1 VGRGGQFAAALRIR
15 PAEIVPTEQISREYD
30 PYLAGTTEDPYA
42 EYRWLRDE
50 HPLYYS
56 ERYGIYA
63 VSRYDDVSAVSRDWE
78 TFTSAKGVDVDD
90 TALLGGPNVLET
102 DPPEHLW
109 WRRLFQRR
117 FAAKAIREELTPVI
131 EAEVRRLLDL
141 ALEGDPEETDL
152 GTEFAWKLP
161 IVVTGHMVGVPRE
174 DQRRISDNLQV
185 FQEREPGETV
195 PPKKSEDAAADIHE
209 YLSGLIEEKR
219 SNPRDD
225 LISLMVTAERDG
237 EPLPEDQI
245 IGNTYLL
252 LDAGTHT
259 TSSLI
264 SHGLTQL
271 DWHRD
276 QREWLAANPGE
287 MPDAVE
293 EIIRYDSPL
302 RVIKRVAVRESTLHG
317 ETVPEGASVF
327 MLYCAANRD
336 ERRWSDPD
344 EFDIRRKPQRTMA
357 FGDGIHH
364 CIGAPIA
371 RFEAEIALRAV
382 LARIPDYELN
392 GPLVRIRSHMM
403 NGYTSIPVRTGL

>member
-1 VGRGGQFAAALRIR
+1 
-15 PAEIVPTEQISREYD
+15 
-30 PYLAGTTEDPYA
+30 
-42 EYRWLRDE
+42 
-50 HPLYYS
+50 
-56 ERYGIYA
+56 
-63 VSRYDDVSAVSRDWE
+63 
-78 TFTSAKGVDVDD
+78 
-90 TALLGGPNVLET
+90 
-102 DPPEHLW
+102 
-109 WRRLFQRR
+109 
-117 FAAKAIREELTPVI
+117 
-131 EAEVRRLLDL
+131 
-141 ALEGDPEETDL
+141 
-152 GTEFAWKLP
+152 
-161 IVVTGHMVGVPRE
+161 
-174 DQRRISDNLQV
+174 V

-209 YLSGLIEEKR
+209 YLAGLIEEKR
-219 SNPRDD
+219 RNPGDD

-276 QREWLAANPGE
+276 QREWLAANPDE

-302 RVIKRVAVRESTLHG
+302 RVIKRVAVREATLHG
-317 ETVPEGASVF
+317 ETVPEGASIF

-364 CIGAPIA
+364 CICAPIA

-382 LARIPDYELN
+382 LARIPNYELN